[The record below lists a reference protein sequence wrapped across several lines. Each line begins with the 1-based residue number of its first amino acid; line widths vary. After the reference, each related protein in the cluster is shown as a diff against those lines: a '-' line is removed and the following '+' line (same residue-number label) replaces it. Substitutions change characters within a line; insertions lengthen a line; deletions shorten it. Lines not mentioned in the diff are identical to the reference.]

1 MGKGNKKKRG
11 GGELSEEIPEANKAA
26 KVSEGGEKSG
36 FRNKEK
42 VLILTT
48 RGITHRH
55 RHLMLDLCQLIPHS
69 KKDSKLDTKTDRQV
83 INEVADLSGCTS
95 CLFFEARKRKD
106 LYLWMAKSGAGPSV
120 KFHVKNIHTMDE
132 LKLTGNHLKGSR
144 PVLSFHAAFDQ
155 EPHLQLLKEMFTQ
168 VFATPKGHNKSK
180 PFFDHVVSFS
190 VGDGHVWVRNY
201 QTVLP
206 QDKPK
211 NAREMSLVEVG
222 PRFCLNP
229 VKIFAGSFQGV
240 TLYENPAYV
249 SPNTIR
255 ALEKKQSQS
264 KYKNKVQTVSKRK
277 EHIAANKAPLNPLD
291 DVFRGRR

>member
-1 MGKGNKKKRG
+1 MAKGKKAKR
-11 GGELSEEIPEANKAA
+11 ESSAEEIPAAKAA
-26 KVSEGGEKSG
+26 KVSDNDTPASAAKAV

-42 VLILTT
+42 VLVLST

-55 RHLMLDLCQLIPHS
+55 RHLMLDLCQLIPHG

-83 INEVADLSGCTS
+83 INEVADLSGCSS

-106 LYLWMAKSGAGPSV
+106 LYLWMAKTGSGPSV

-132 LKLTGNHLKGSR
+132 LKLSGNHLKGSR

-155 EPHLQLLKEMFTQ
+155 EPHLQLLKEMLTQ
-168 VFATPKGHNKSK
+168 AFATPKGHNRSK
-180 PFFDHVVSFS
+180 PFFDHVISFA
-190 VGDGHVWVRNY
+190 VGDNHIWVRNY

-206 QDKPK
+206 DNKPK
-211 NAREMSLVEVG
+211 NAKDMTLVEVG

-229 VKIFAGSFQGV
+229 VKIFAGSFRGV

-255 ALEKKQSQS
+255 AMEKKQSLN
-264 KYKNKVQTVSKRK
+264 KYSNKVKNISKRK
-277 EHIAANKAPLNPLD
+277 QHKAANKAPVDLLSS
-291 DVFRGRR
+291 VFRQ